1 MIHDLDD
8 DILKYAEQHS
18 TEEWEVLQRLRRS
31 TWQHVLKPQ
40 MLSDSIQGRFLANVS
55 RMLKPASIL
64 ELGTYTGYSTIC
76 LAEGLESNGQI
87 DTIEP
92 NDELN
97 AIQDEFW
104 RSAGVSKRINRH
116 NGEALNV
123 LPLLSGPYDLVWIDA
138 DKARTEQYVEL
149 TLSRTRVGGWVL
161 VDNVLWWG
169 KVLDERKEKDS
180 TAALLENFT
189 ARLAKDPSVRTSL
202 LPLRDGVLMIEK
214 LA

>member
-76 LAEGLESNGQI
+76 LAEGLEPNGQI

-104 RSAGVSKRINRH
+104 RSAGVSKRIIRH

-149 TLSRTRVGGWVL
+149 TLSRTRIGGWVL

>member
-104 RSAGVSKRINRH
+104 RSAGVSKRIIRH

-149 TLSRTRVGGWVL
+149 TLSRTRIGGWVL

>member
-1 MIHDLDD
+1 
-8 DILKYAEQHS
+8 
-18 TEEWEVLQRLRRS
+18 
-31 TWQHVLKPQ
+31 
-40 MLSDSIQGRFLANVS
+40 MLSDSIQSRFLANVS

-104 RSAGVSKRINRH
+104 RSAGVSKRIIRH

-149 TLSRTRVGGWVL
+149 TLSRTRIGGWVL